1 MLKNIR
7 DANYVHQMSSAL
19 ADQLE
24 AAPTSTTGEGKHT
37 RQD

>member
-1 MLKNIR
+1 MLKNIW
-7 DANYVHQMSSAL
+7 DANYVHQMSSCL

>member
-24 AAPTSTTGEGKHT
+24 AAPTSTTAEGKHT